1 MIPIL
6 FDSTETAFTSQ
17 GLGRLIDARRCEV
30 TEERNGIYE
39 LVLEYP
45 TDGPLFNQIKPGN
58 YIYATHDDKGDM
70 QAFEIYRTSAPLD
83 GWVIVNAWHISYKL
97 NTIVVQPFTA
107 ANCAAAIAGVKT
119 NSLNTNPFTFQTDK
133 VVTADFALDHPEAA
147 RAVLGGMQGSLL
159 DVYGAAE
166 YEFDMFT
173 VKLHQH
179 RGANNGVVI
188 RYGKNL
194 RALDLE
200 LDASN
205 RYNTVV
211 PYWTNGDVTV
221 YSTSLIT
228 KTGQTAGPAIPLDL
242 SAEFEDAPT
251 VAQLEAMAQSYID
264 GSTNYTIKD
273 NLTIN
278 MVPIWQTED
287 FKNFAA
293 VERVGLCDT
302 VTIIYTKWN
311 IEATAKVIKV
321 VYNTLLDRYAS
332 IELGEPKTTLS
343 QQIAA
348 DLSGG
353 IKAEAQGAAIRAV
366 DNLPDASATER
377 GLVQFPIT
385 IAQGGTGQTGQTAQ
399 QSYTPTVKIGTTAQ
413 TVASLSAYY
422 KSWGLMKLIGGRFNL
437 TTTGTGQLII
447 SLPAGFTVPTSAV
460 QPMGIVIAP
469 DQKVYHIRVAA
480 NGLAAMSNGGSNVA
494 WATGLYC
501 FWAVVMGN

>member
-6 FDSTETAFTSQ
+6 FDSTETTFTSQ
-17 GLGRLIDARRCEV
+17 GLGRLLDARRCEV

-39 LVLEYP
+39 LILEYP
-45 TDGPLFNQIKPGN
+45 TDGPLFNEITPGK
-58 YIYATHDDKGDM
+58 YILATHDDKGDT

-83 GWVIVNAWHISYKL
+83 GWVIVSAWHISYKL

-107 ANCAAAIAGVKT
+107 STCAAAIAGVKT

-179 RGANNGVVI
+179 RGANNGVTI

-194 RALDLE
+194 RGLDRE

-211 PYWTNGDVTV
+211 PYWTDGDVTV
-221 YSTSLIT
+221 YSTNLIT
-228 KTGQTAGPAIPLDL
+228 KTGQTPGPAIPLDL
-242 SAEFEDAPT
+242 SGDFDEAPS
-251 VAQLEAMAQSYID
+251 VAQLEARAQSYID
-264 GSTNYTIKD
+264 GSNNYTIKD

-278 MVPIWQTED
+278 MVPIWQTEE
-287 FKNFAA
+287 FKAFAA
-293 VERVGLCDT
+293 VERVSLCDT

-321 VYNTLLDRYAS
+321 VYNTLLDRYTS
-332 IELGEPKTTLS
+332 IELGEPKMTLS

-348 DLSGG
+348 DLSGD
-353 IKAEAQGAAIRAV
+353 IKAEAQGAATRAV
-366 DNLPDASATER
+366 DNLPDASTTER

-385 IAQGGTGQTGQTAQ
+385 LAQGGTGGTTLTEAWANLIMKP
-399 QSYTPTVKIGTTAQ
+399 SYTWPLSSGVAASFKIADGSRHLAVVGGSTTNRDGMFLIHATTSGTV
-413 TVASLSAYY
+413 TVTDIHKGSQLSY
-422 KSWGLMKLIGGRFNL
+422 
-437 TTTGTGQLII
+437 TTTTNDFTITAAGGQATIMFMTLTG
-447 SLPAGFTVPTSAV
+447 SLVT
-460 QPMGIVIAP
+460 
-469 DQKVYHIRVAA
+469 K
-480 NGLAAMSNGGSNVA
+480 NE
-494 WATGLYC
+494 
-501 FWAVVMGN
+501 